1 MGLETGSTISSL
13 ITSNPTSSDPVNQ
26 GDDHLR
32 LIKSILKAQFPGA
45 DGLGFN
51 TPITATETELNY
63 VHGVTSSIQAQI
75 NSFLPSGTR
84 MPFAQASAPTGWTQ
98 DTSDNANNRMLRV
111 INSAGGG
118 VGGSADPTLNNT
130 VPYHTHGFSTGYV
143 SNDHS
148 HNDSGHTHGVTRY
161 SALTQ
166 GGPNATP
173 IWYGTTTVSSATGY
187 ATLGGITANHTHS
200 GGTDGGSSQTNWSP
214 RYINMIICSKN

>member
-1 MGLETGSTISSL
+1 MGLETGSTIASF

-32 LIKSILKAQFPGA
+32 LIKSVLKAQFPGA
-45 DGLGFN
+45 GGLGFN
-51 TPITATETELNY
+51 TPITATEAEINAL
-63 VHGVTSSIQAQI
+63 HGLTNFYFA
-75 NSFLPSGTR
+75 SGTR

-111 INSAGGG
+111 TNGTGGG
-118 VGGSADPTLNNT
+118 VGGTDNPTFNST
-130 VPYHTHGFSTGYV
+130 VPYHTHGFTTGTV
-143 SNDHS
+143 SADHS

-200 GGTDGGSSQTNWSP
+200 GGTDGGSSQTNWAP
-214 RYINMIICSKN
+214 RYIDMLICSKN